1 MTPDERA
8 LLHAQERH
16 DAELEADA
24 IFSHVEHQEPI
35 RADVDAAAVFVAGPV
50 MWTDQEWDEF
60 EDVYDDGWSNVW
72 WNE

>member
-8 LLHAQERH
+8 LMHTQERH

-35 RADVDAAAVFVAGPV
+35 RAAVDATARFIPPETFAG
-50 MWTDQEWDEF
+50 TDWDAF
-60 EDVYDDGWSNVW
+60 EDEEEEWA
-72 WNE
+72 

>member
-35 RADVDAAAVFVAGPV
+35 RADVDAIPLHEAGPWSV
-50 MWTDQEWDEF
+50 WIDSEDE
-60 EDVYDDGWSNVW
+60 S
-72 WNE
+72 